1 MKNILVPVDF
11 SELSK
16 VAARYA
22 LGLAETYHCNVHLFA
37 VQDINSGPHA
47 LMNKYKLEAE
57 MDRATREDGAA
68 LLRQMQAL
76 LSNQIKITFA
86 TQTGYPIHSVIET
99 YVHANH
105 IDLIVMGS
113 KGATGLKKVVLGSNA
128 AAVINHSIVP
138 VIVVPGSAVYKGIK
152 SIVYA
157 TDMRHLDHEIHQIN
171 ELVND
176 FDAKLHIIH
185 VVPEG
190 TSEEMNSDEPHSA
203 NIKTISYATDHF
215 HVFKSTPVAET
226 IDDFVLT
233 HQADLLALFTHKLE
247 FFEKLLDTSVTRQLA
262 FHSHVPLLSFNK
274 TTTE

>member
-22 LGLAETYHCNVHLFA
+22 IGLASAYPCKIHLFV

-47 LMNKYKLEAE
+47 LMNRHRLETE
-57 MDRATREDGAA
+57 MERAAQEDGAA
-68 LLRQMQAL
+68 LVHELQAL
-76 LSNQIKITFA
+76 SPGPLDISFT
-86 TQTGYPIHSVIET
+86 TQSGYPIYSVIDT
-99 YVHANH
+99 YAHANH

-113 KGATGLKKVVLGSNA
+113 QGATGLKKVVLGSNA
-128 AAVINHSIVP
+128 AAVINHSKIP
-138 VIVVPGSAVYKGIK
+138 VIVVPANAVFKGIK

-157 TDMRHLDHEIHQIN
+157 TDMAHLEQEIQQIN
-171 ELVND
+171 QLVND
-176 FDAKLHIIH
+176 FEAKLHIIH

-190 TSEEMNSDEPHSA
+190 TADEMNPDESHA
-203 NIKTISYATDHF
+203 ADIQTITYATNHF

-262 FHSHVPLLSFNK
+262 FHNHVPLLSFNK
-274 TTTE
+274 STTD